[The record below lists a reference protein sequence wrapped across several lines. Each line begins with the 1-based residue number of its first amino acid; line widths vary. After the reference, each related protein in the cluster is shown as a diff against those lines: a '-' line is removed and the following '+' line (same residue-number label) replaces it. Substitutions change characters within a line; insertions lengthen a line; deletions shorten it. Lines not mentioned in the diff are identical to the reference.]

1 MHWFFVKLEKIHYGP
16 FRSNYDPKNSKQNPP
31 PSPPPQKKLFK
42 SILNCYA
49 TATSCPK
56 SEEFSALTFTKS

>member
-31 PSPPPQKKLFK
+31 PSPPQKK
-42 SILNCYA
+42 II
-49 TATSCPK
+49 
-56 SEEFSALTFTKS
+56 